1 MKLFKKD
8 QYSLSGWCSGLLVLL
23 FCLSCF
29 VFAGYGWFMG
39 DGRNVDMRGMDEGA
53 DGNGTAAET
62 VVSESSAEMAEA
74 ELEAEAAAGLPFES
88 FSAEEGTDSAEG
100 KRETVPV
107 RDLSSLDNTIQNWG
121 QGVQFN
127 SENQPVSSLDF
138 QEKYASFQADF
149 IGPGEK
155 VIWLTF
161 DEGYENGHTGQ
172 ILDTLHEKK
181 CPAVFFITGQY
192 ARENPDL
199 IRQMIADG
207 HAIGN
212 HSWAH
217 PAKGMPSLSVEA
229 QIADMEKLHQ
239 YVKDNYDYEM
249 TLFRYPA
256 GIFSEQSLAVVQNF
270 GYRSLFWSFAYA
282 DWDPDK
288 QPDPAQALQKLKDR
302 LHPGS
307 IYLLH
312 AVSATNAD
320 ILGDFIDH
328 ARAEGYEFKL
338 PE

>member
-1 MKLFKKD
+1 MKRFKKKCCG
-8 QYSLSGWCSGLLVLL
+8 LSDGSACLFVVLL

-29 VFAGYGWFMG
+29 AFTGCGWLAASGG
-39 DGRNVDMRGMDEGA
+39 DTGKSGLKAEG
-53 DGNGTAAET
+53 E
-62 VVSESSAEMAEA
+62 SAERVTEEADTEEA
-74 ELEAEAAAGLPFES
+74 EPAVGMPYES
-88 FSAEEGTDSAEG
+88 FSAEENTTAADTDKES
-100 KRETVPV
+100 RSLQDV
-107 RDLSSLDNTIQNWG
+107 SSLDNTIQNWG

-149 IGPGEK
+149 IGPDEK

-161 DEGYENGHTGQ
+161 DEGYENGHTQQ
-172 ILDTLHEKK
+172 ILDTLREKK
-181 CPAVFFITGQY
+181 CPAVFFLTGQY
-192 ARENPDL
+192 ARENSDL
-199 IRQMIADG
+199 IKQMIANG

-212 HSWAH
+212 HSWSH
-217 PAKGMPSLSVEA
+217 PAKGMPSLSVED
-229 QIADMEKLHQ
+229 QISDMDKLHQ
-239 YVKDNYDYEM
+239 YVKENYNYEM

-288 QPDPAQALQKLKDR
+288 QPDTAQALQKLKDR

-312 AVSATNAD
+312 AVSAANAE
-320 ILGDFIDH
+320 ILGDFIDY
-328 ARAEGYEFKL
+328 ARAEGYEFRL